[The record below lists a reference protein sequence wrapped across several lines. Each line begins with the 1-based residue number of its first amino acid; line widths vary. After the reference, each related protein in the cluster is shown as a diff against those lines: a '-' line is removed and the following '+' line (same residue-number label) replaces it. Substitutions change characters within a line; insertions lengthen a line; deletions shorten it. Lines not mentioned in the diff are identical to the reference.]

1 MLRFLLEMHPC
12 FTFCRFDIWK
22 KVIHL
27 KWIWL
32 PLISFACCQFP
43 TIAFFFHSDQKKSG
57 DGWNFERFLLLL
69 TNGWKMDQLFYAL
82 TAILQPS
89 IALSFWVHFF
99 LRGSIKRLKTLK
111 LQDHT
116 YQDHFCSMCPR
127 SLELSSSYT
136 TNHDDELESLFLSGN
151 QESVFMTDSIDD
163 RSSGFTPDD
172 GRDLS
177 WVAIHLQSIFSLT
190 LLHSPIE

>member
-1 MLRFLLEMHPC
+1 
-12 FTFCRFDIWK
+12 
-22 KVIHL
+22 
-27 KWIWL
+27 
-32 PLISFACCQFP
+32 
-43 TIAFFFHSDQKKSG
+43 
-57 DGWNFERFLLLL
+57 
-69 TNGWKMDQLFYAL
+69 MDQLFDAL
-82 TAILQPS
+82 TAILQP
-89 IALSFWVHFF
+89 IMALSFQLHFF
-99 LRGSIKRLKTLK
+99 LRVSIKRLKTQK

-151 QESVFMTDSIDD
+151 QESVSVTDSIDD

-177 WVAIHLQSIFSLT
+177 
-190 LLHSPIE
+190 

>member
-1 MLRFLLEMHPC
+1 
-12 FTFCRFDIWK
+12 
-22 KVIHL
+22 
-27 KWIWL
+27 
-32 PLISFACCQFP
+32 
-43 TIAFFFHSDQKKSG
+43 
-57 DGWNFERFLLLL
+57 
-69 TNGWKMDQLFYAL
+69 MDQLFYAF
-82 TAILQPS
+82 TAILQPT
-89 IALSFWVHFF
+89 IALSFQVHFF
-99 LRGSIKRLKTLK
+99 LIGSIKSLKTLK

-151 QESVFMTDSIDD
+151 QESVSKTDSIDD

-177 WVAIHLQSIFSLT
+177 
-190 LLHSPIE
+190 